1 MPKAGLSGK
10 AARWLWDAATGEQ
23 VAVLR
28 GNDDAV
34 LSAAFSLDGA
44 RVVTAS
50 HDKTAR
56 VWDVGAIPKGTLFQI
71 ACARLLDQ
79 DLTDIAR
86 EHGLTNLQPICETD
100 PSLADA
106 LPK

>member
-1 MPKAGLSGK
+1 M
-10 AARWLWDAATGEQ
+10 
-23 VAVLR
+23 LR
-28 GNDDAV
+28 GHDDAV

-56 VWDVGAIPKGTLFQI
+56 VWGVGAIPKETPFQVD
-71 ACARLLDQ
+71 CARLLDQ
-79 DLTDIAR
+79 DLTDIAL
-86 EHGLTNLQPICETD
+86 EHGLTNLQPICEID
-100 PSLADA
+100 PPLAEA